1 MRNKHETIRRYL
13 YLFLC
18 ETNLAHNEEDVLSG
32 KQCGGHCGED
42 AQEEGGQRGGEEEHV
57 QPGEVRGGTH
67 HTGHTLEYKE
77 NIFSSYRLISILF
90 VGQISISI
98 VSFVFPKILKM
109 KLQTPSIKSCRCSLC
124 PSSYGEQRAQS
135 SALGAGE
142 GWLPV

>member
-1 MRNKHETIRRYL
+1 MSCAL

-18 ETNLAHNEEDVLSG
+18 ETNLAHDEEDVLSG

-77 NIFSSYRLISILF
+77 NIFLSLQADFHTLCGTNQHFNCQLCISKD
-90 VGQISISI
+90 
-98 VSFVFPKILKM
+98 P
-109 KLQTPSIKSCRCSLC
+109 
-124 PSSYGEQRAQS
+124 
-135 SALGAGE
+135 
-142 GWLPV
+142 